1 LTRELS
7 RVAVLSTEWEVIMKR
22 TLTSSVALAF
32 LLTLAQSASAE
43 DLASSIVG
51 VWKLTSWTRND
62 VATNKTSKLYG
73 EHPEGYNVYTRNGR
87 VFVLGLAEG
96 RKAPTKPELSDA
108 ERIDLFKSMYAYS
121 GTYKVEGNSK
131 LVYHVDGSWNQ
142 SWTGT
147 DLTRQV
153 EIAGNKLTIVTP
165 PFKSVLDGQDIVVTT
180 TYERAE

>member
-1 LTRELS
+1 
-7 RVAVLSTEWEVIMKR
+7 VLSTEWEVIMKR

-32 LLTLAQSASAE
+32 LLTLAQPAAAE

-51 VWKLTSWTRND
+51 VWKLTSFTRND
-62 VATNKTSKLYG
+62 VGTNKTSKPFG
-73 EHPEGYNVYTRNGR
+73 ERPGGYNVYTRNGHVL
-87 VFVLGLAEG
+87 VFGLAEG
-96 RKAPTKPELSDA
+96 RRAPAKPDLSDA
-108 ERIDLFKSMYAYS
+108 ERIDLFKSMYAFS
-121 GTYKVEGNSK
+121 GTYKVEGNNK

-165 PFKSVLDGQDIVVTT
+165 PFKSVADGLDIVVTT

>member
-1 LTRELS
+1 MIGAS
-7 RVAVLSTEWEVIMKR
+7 RCFQPKWEVIVKR
-22 TLTSSVALAF
+22 TLISAVALAF
-32 LLTLAQSASAE
+32 LLTSAQPAAAE

-51 VWKLTSWTRND
+51 VWKMTSWTRRD

-73 EHPEGYNVYTRNGR
+73 EQPVGYNVYTRNGR
-87 VFVLGLAEG
+87 VLVFAVAEG
-96 RKAPTKPELSDA
+96 RKAPTKPDPSDA
-108 ERIDLFKSMYAYS
+108 ERVDLFKSMFAYS
-121 GTYKVEGNSK
+121 GTYKVEGNK

>member
-1 LTRELS
+1 
-7 RVAVLSTEWEVIMKR
+7 VKR
-22 TLTSSVALAF
+22 TLISTGALTF
-32 LLTLAQSASAE
+32 LLTLAQPAAAE

-51 VWKLTSWTRND
+51 VWKLTSFTRND
-62 VATNKTSKLYG
+62 VGTNKTSKPYG
-73 EHPEGYNVYTRNGR
+73 ERPGGYNVYTRNGH
-87 VFVLGLAEG
+87 VFVFGLAEG
-96 RKAPTKPELSDA
+96 RRAPTKPDISDA
-108 ERIDLFKSMYAYS
+108 ERTDLFKEHVCVFRAYR
-121 GTYKVEGNSK
+121 VEGNNK

-165 PFKSVLDGQDIVVTT
+165 PFKSVADGLDIVVTT